1 MKCGP
6 TLNQT
11 TADPRTSTPGV
22 DDATLLERAVRSA
35 RGRYRKGQ
43 KHPRWV
49 GVMDT
54 FALGSGYAHAL
65 CRVTDWTQTN
75 RCHDDR

>member
-1 MKCGP
+1 MADP
-6 TLNQT
+6 AEQT

-22 DDATLLERAVRSA
+22 DDATPLERAVRSA
-35 RGRYRKGQ
+35 RGRCRKGQ

-65 CRVTDWTQTN
+65 CRRYGLDPDEQVS
-75 RCHDDR
+75 R